1 MELAGNIKV
10 LSGPDV
16 VQPQSRP
23 SVGQWLTT
31 WVPWNGARV
40 SPNYYIITE
49 IKDYRN
55 SVHVVLS
62 HQQANYI
69 PYGTL
74 F

>member
-31 WVPWNGARV
+31 WVPWDGARV
-40 SPNYYIITE
+40 SPNSYIITE
-49 IKDYRN
+49 IKDTC
-55 SVHVVLS
+55 VHVVLS